1 MTVSSSD
8 IASATL
14 LGEKTDN
21 ETADTAFGR
30 IAAEAK
36 ARKEAIEG
44 LDSEKEATG
53 TNVTI
58 GVKEEDGKI
67 TGVTVSESYSTVT
80 RVSKGESTPESL
92 TISDKTGLI
101 TGEDLEKSVNY
112 TKDVIDTATKDL
124 SVSASGDSYVS
135 ASQSTDNNKKIEVKT
150 NVVNLVDATEGTTG
164 LADSLDVK
172 TSIEAAKKAVE
183 DQIEWIEID

>member
-1 MTVSSSD
+1 MV
-8 IASATL
+8 
-14 LGEKTDN
+14 
-21 ETADTAFGR
+21 
-30 IAAEAK
+30 
-36 ARKEAIEG
+36 KEMSEG
-44 LDSEKEATG
+44 GGDSEKEATG
-53 TNVTI
+53 TNVTV
-58 GVKEEDGKI
+58 GVREEDGKI
-67 TGVTVSESYSTVT
+67 TAVTVSESYSTVT